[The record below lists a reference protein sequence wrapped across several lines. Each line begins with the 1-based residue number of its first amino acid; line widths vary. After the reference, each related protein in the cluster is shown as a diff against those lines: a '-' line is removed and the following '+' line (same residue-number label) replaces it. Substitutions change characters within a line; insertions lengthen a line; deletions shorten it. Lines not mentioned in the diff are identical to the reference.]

1 MKVKNESLR
10 IRGEK
15 RRGEVERKEEIGIEE
30 GGKEGRESRPNGM
43 SVSVIYSCTT
53 IHNRIMLV
61 IEKEHINDVEWFML

>member
-1 MKVKNESLR
+1 
-10 IRGEK
+10 
-15 RRGEVERKEEIGIEE
+15 
-30 GGKEGRESRPNGM
+30 M